1 MNVLYIIIST
11 SITFVYK
18 IKAYIHFFRLIPMP
32 FCPNL
37 LSLLSLIKKREKIS
51 KEVYFEGN
59 ESLVEVEDSGLVG
72 SHGGGGGL

>member
-1 MNVLYIIIST
+1 
-11 SITFVYK
+11 
-18 IKAYIHFFRLIPMP
+18 MP

-37 LSLLSLIKKREKIS
+37 LSLLSLIKKRGKRS